1 MVSGGKEFSRGINGN
16 FKMSETKYV
25 AKLRKRYK
33 ERGYMMHKSA
43 ERFSTGWPDLTVVAK
58 GDVFFIEAKYDK
70 NEATK
75 AQLFTLLK
83 ITMAGGIGLI
93 LTGNKDGTENLQRMT
108 KTGALMPE
116 MSKDIERKL
125 LA

>member
-1 MVSGGKEFSRGINGN
+1 
-16 FKMSETKYV
+16 MSETKYV

-33 ERGYMMHKSA
+33 DRGFMMHKSA
-43 ERFSTGWPDLTVVAK
+43 ERFSTGWPDLTVVAQ

-70 NEATK
+70 NTASK

-83 ITMAGGIGLI
+83 ITMAGGVALV
-93 LTGNKDGTENLQRMT
+93 LTGNKDGTERLQRMT

-116 MSKDIERKL
+116 LDRDIGRKL